1 MTSCQTE
8 KTVAKNHEKKCNGMI
23 EAMMMMKDQKAVS
36 VDQRRKALMKFRVV
50 LDYCDYDYIVGF
62 YIMSDLGG
70 KNETAK
76 VCHPP
81 QKKKQT
87 QKRKRE
93 RKKERW

>member
-1 MTSCQTE
+1 
-8 KTVAKNHEKKCNGMI
+8 MI